1 MKCIVEACIADNKI
15 YKNMKLLKK
24 NFLQVKNNNKSGEK
38 MYNYK
43 KLYKIYFSFLFVW
56 LFGGIFTLWG
66 SELEGLY
73 KTPISLTGLIEPS
86 ETLQV
91 QSSIGGRVEAIHV
104 KVNQSVAEDQLL
116 LTIENTS
123 QKRQLE
129 LSRIQLKINEN
140 NVKVSENSIKDM
152 ETNLK
157 DIKRRLDDEETLFE
171 QGSSTRSQLEALELQ
186 YNRGVLSLEKTKLG
200 YENALLT
207 LKNAI
212 LTLERTKHDV
222 ELSEDALEDTRV
234 KAKIGGI
241 IAAKSIEE
249 GEMISPGSP
258 VFHIIDIS
266 QVKIVIQ
273 AEQHD
278 LPMIKRGQSVVFVT
292 PSYRDKQF
300 SGYIERVDWIADPE
314 TGRFPLH
321 VKANNPGLML
331 RAGMSAKVYLLSKK

>member
-1 MKCIVEACIADNKI
+1 MYKC
-15 YKNMKLLKK
+15 
-24 NFLQVKNNNKSGEK
+24 
-38 MYNYK
+38 K
-43 KLYKIYFSFLFVW
+43 KLHKIYFSFLFIW
-56 LFGGIFTLWG
+56 LFGGIFTSWG
-66 SELEGLY
+66 SEIDGSY

-91 QSSIGGRVEAIHV
+91 QSSVGGRVENINV
-104 KVNQSVAEDQLL
+104 KVNQTITEDQLL
-116 LTIENTS
+116 LTLENTS

-171 QGSSTRSQLEALELQ
+171 QGSSTRSQLESLQLQ
-186 YNRGVLSLEKTKLG
+186 YNRAVLSLEKTKLA
-200 YENALLT
+200 YE
-207 LKNAI
+207 NAI
-212 LTLERTKHDV
+212 LTLERSKHDV
-222 ELSEDALEDTRV
+222 DISEDALEDTLL

-241 IAAKSIEE
+241 IAAKLIEE

-258 VFHIIDIS
+258 IFQIIDIS

-278 LPMIKRGQSVVFVT
+278 LPMIKKGQAVVFVT
-292 PSYRDKQF
+292 TSYREKQF
-300 SGYIERVDWIADPE
+300 TGHIERVDWIADPE

-321 VKANNPGLML
+321 IKADNPRLML
-331 RAGMSAKVYLLSKK
+331 RAGMSAQVYLLSKK

>member
-1 MKCIVEACIADNKI
+1 
-15 YKNMKLLKK
+15 
-24 NFLQVKNNNKSGEK
+24 

-43 KLYKIYFSFLFVW
+43 KLHKIYFSFLLVW

-66 SELEGLY
+66 SELEGSY

-91 QSSIGGRVEAIHV
+91 QSSIGGRVEAINV
-104 KVNQSVAEDQLL
+104 KVNQSVVEDQLL

-140 NVKVSENSIKDM
+140 NVKVSENSIKVNENSIKDM

-171 QGSSTRSQLEALELQ
+171 QGSSTRSQLEALQLQ
-186 YNRGVLSLEKTKLG
+186 YNRAVLSLDKTKLG

-207 LKNAI
+207 LKNALLTLKNAL
-212 LTLERTKHDV
+212 LTLERSRHDV
-222 ELSEDALEDTRV
+222 DLSEDALEDTRV

-241 IAAKSIEE
+241 IAAKLIEE

-258 VFHIIDIS
+258 IFHIIDIS

-278 LPMIKRGQSVVFVT
+278 LPMIKKGQSVVFVT

-321 VKANNPGLML
+321 VKADNPGLML
-331 RAGMSAKVYLLSKK
+331 RAGMSAKVYLLSKQ

>member
-1 MKCIVEACIADNKI
+1 M
-15 YKNMKLLKK
+15 YK
-24 NFLQVKNNNKSGEK
+24 
-38 MYNYK
+38 YK
-43 KLYKIYFSFLFVW
+43 KLHKIYFSFLFIW
-56 LFGGIFTLWG
+56 LFGGIFTSWG
-66 SELEGLY
+66 SEIDGSY

-91 QSSIGGRVEAIHV
+91 QSSVGGRVENINV
-104 KVNQSVAEDQLL
+104 KVNQTITEDQLL
-116 LTIENTS
+116 LTLENTS

-171 QGSSTRSQLEALELQ
+171 QGSSTRSQLESLQLQ
-186 YNRGVLSLEKTKLG
+186 YNRAVLSLEKTKLA
-200 YENALLT
+200 YE
-207 LKNAI
+207 NAI
-212 LTLERTKHDV
+212 LTLERSRHDV
-222 ELSEDALEDTRV
+222 DISEDALEDTLL

-241 IAAKSIEE
+241 IAAKLIEE

-258 VFHIIDIS
+258 IFQIIDIS

-278 LPMIKRGQSVVFVT
+278 LPMIKKGQAVVFVT
-292 PSYRDKQF
+292 TSYREKQF
-300 SGYIERVDWIADPE
+300 TGHIERVDWIADPE

-321 VKANNPGLML
+321 IKADNPRLIL
-331 RAGMSAKVYLLSKK
+331 RAGMSAQVYLLSKK

>member
-1 MKCIVEACIADNKI
+1 
-15 YKNMKLLKK
+15 
-24 NFLQVKNNNKSGEK
+24 

-43 KLYKIYFSFLFVW
+43 KFRKIYFSFLFVW

-66 SELEGLY
+66 SELEGSY

-157 DIKRRLDDEETLFE
+157 DIKRRLEDEETLFE
-171 QGSSTRSQLEALELQ
+171 QGSSTRSQMEALQLQ
-186 YNRGVLSLEKTKLG
+186 YNRAVLSLEKTKLG
-200 YENALLT
+200 YENA
-207 LKNAI
+207 I
-212 LTLERTKHDV
+212 LTLERSKHDV
-222 ELSEDALEDTRV
+222 DLSEDSLEDTRV

>member
-1 MKCIVEACIADNKI
+1 MYKC
-15 YKNMKLLKK
+15 
-24 NFLQVKNNNKSGEK
+24 
-38 MYNYK
+38 K
-43 KLYKIYFSFLFVW
+43 KLQKIFFSFIFIWLFV
-56 LFGGIFTLWG
+56 GIFSSWG
-66 SELEGLY
+66 SEIDGSY

-91 QSSIGGRVEAIHV
+91 QSSVGGRVENINV
-104 KVNQSVAEDQLL
+104 KVNQTITEDQLL
-116 LTIENTS
+116 LTLENTS

-171 QGSSTRSQLEALELQ
+171 QGSSTRSQLESLQLQ
-186 YNRGVLSLEKTKLG
+186 YNRAVLSLEKTKLA
-200 YENALLT
+200 YE
-207 LKNAI
+207 NAI
-212 LTLERTKHDV
+212 LTLERSRHDV
-222 ELSEDALEDTRV
+222 DISEDALEDTLL

-241 IAAKSIEE
+241 IAAKLIEE

-258 VFHIIDIS
+258 IFQIIDIS

-278 LPMIKRGQSVVFVT
+278 LPMIKKGQAVVFVT
-292 PSYRDKQF
+292 TSYREKQF
-300 SGYIERVDWIADPE
+300 TGHIERVDWIADPE

-321 VKANNPGLML
+321 IKADNPRLML
-331 RAGMSAKVYLLSKK
+331 RAGMSAQVYLLSKK

>member
-1 MKCIVEACIADNKI
+1 MHK
-15 YKNMKLLKK
+15 YRKLH
-24 NFLQVKNNNKSGEK
+24 
-38 MYNYK
+38 
-43 KLYKIYFSFLFVW
+43 KIYFSFLFIW
-56 LFGGIFTLWG
+56 LFGGIFTSWG
-66 SELEGLY
+66 SEIDGSY

-91 QSSIGGRVEAIHV
+91 QSSVGGRVENINV
-104 KVNQSVAEDQLL
+104 KVNQTIAEDQLL
-116 LTIENTS
+116 LTLENTS

-171 QGSSTRSQLEALELQ
+171 QGSSTRSQLESLQLQ
-186 YNRGVLSLEKTKLG
+186 YNRAVLSLEKTKLA
-200 YENALLT
+200 YE
-207 LKNAI
+207 NAI
-212 LTLERTKHDV
+212 LTLERSRHDV
-222 ELSEDALEDTRV
+222 DISEDALEDTLL

-241 IAAKSIEE
+241 IATKLIEE

-258 VFHIIDIS
+258 IFQIIDIS

-278 LPMIKRGQSVVFVT
+278 LPMIKKGQAVVFVT
-292 PSYRDKQF
+292 TSYREKQF
-300 SGYIERVDWIADPE
+300 TGHIERVDWIADPE

-321 VKANNPGLML
+321 IKADNPRLML
-331 RAGMSAKVYLLSKK
+331 RAGMSAQVYLLSKK

>member
-1 MKCIVEACIADNKI
+1 
-15 YKNMKLLKK
+15 
-24 NFLQVKNNNKSGEK
+24 

-43 KLYKIYFSFLFVW
+43 KFHKIYFSFLFVW

-66 SELEGLY
+66 SDHEGSY

-129 LSRIQLKINEN
+129 LSQIQLKINEN

-171 QGSSTRSQLEALELQ
+171 QGSSTRSQLEALQLQ
-186 YNRGVLSLEKTKLG
+186 YNRAVLSLEKTKLG
-200 YENALLT
+200 YENA
-207 LKNAI
+207 I
-212 LTLERTKHDV
+212 LTLDRSKHDV
-222 ELSEDALEDTRV
+222 DLSEDALEDTRV

-278 LPMIKRGQSVVFVT
+278 LPMIKRGQAVVFVT

-321 VKANNPGLML
+321 VKANNPRLML
-331 RAGMSAKVYLLSKK
+331 RVGMIARVYLLSKK

>member
-1 MKCIVEACIADNKI
+1 MYKC
-15 YKNMKLLKK
+15 
-24 NFLQVKNNNKSGEK
+24 
-38 MYNYK
+38 K
-43 KLYKIYFSFLFVW
+43 KLQKIFFSFIFIWLFV
-56 LFGGIFTLWG
+56 GIFSSWG
-66 SELEGLY
+66 SEIDGSY

-91 QSSIGGRVEAIHV
+91 QSSVGGRVENINV
-104 KVNQSVAEDQLL
+104 KVNQTITEDQLL
-116 LTIENTS
+116 LTLENIS

-171 QGSSTRSQLEALELQ
+171 QGSSTRSQLESLQLQ
-186 YNRGVLSLEKTKLG
+186 YNRAVLSLEKTKLA
-200 YENALLT
+200 YE
-207 LKNAI
+207 NAI
-212 LTLERTKHDV
+212 LTLERSRHDV
-222 ELSEDALEDTRV
+222 DISEDALEDTLL

-241 IAAKSIEE
+241 IAAKLIEE

-258 VFHIIDIS
+258 IFQIIDIS

-278 LPMIKRGQSVVFVT
+278 LPMIKKGQAVVFVT
-292 PSYRDKQF
+292 TSYREKQF
-300 SGYIERVDWIADPE
+300 TGHIERVDWIADPE

-321 VKANNPGLML
+321 IKADNPRLIL
-331 RAGMSAKVYLLSKK
+331 RAGMSAQVYLLSKK

>member
-1 MKCIVEACIADNKI
+1 M
-15 YKNMKLLKK
+15 YK
-24 NFLQVKNNNKSGEK
+24 
-38 MYNYK
+38 YK
-43 KLYKIYFSFLFVW
+43 KLHKIYFSFLFIW
-56 LFGGIFTLWG
+56 LFGGIFTSWG
-66 SELEGLY
+66 SEIDGSY

-91 QSSIGGRVEAIHV
+91 QSSVGGRVENINV
-104 KVNQSVAEDQLL
+104 KVNQTITEDQLL
-116 LTIENTS
+116 LTLENIS

-140 NVKVSENSIKDM
+140 NLKVSENSIKDM

-171 QGSSTRSQLEALELQ
+171 QGSSTRSQLESLQLQ
-186 YNRGVLSLEKTKLG
+186 YNRAVLSLEKTKLA
-200 YENALLT
+200 YE
-207 LKNAI
+207 NAI
-212 LTLERTKHDV
+212 LTLERSRYDV
-222 ELSEDALEDTRV
+222 DISEDALEDTLL

-241 IAAKSIEE
+241 IAAKLIEE

-258 VFHIIDIS
+258 IFQIIDIS

-278 LPMIKRGQSVVFVT
+278 LPMIKKGQAVVFVT
-292 PSYRDKQF
+292 TSYREKQF
-300 SGYIERVDWIADPE
+300 TGHIERVDWIADPE

-321 VKANNPGLML
+321 IKADNPRMML
-331 RAGMSAKVYLLSKK
+331 RAGMSAQVYLLSKK

>member
-1 MKCIVEACIADNKI
+1 M
-15 YKNMKLLKK
+15 YK
-24 NFLQVKNNNKSGEK
+24 
-38 MYNYK
+38 YK
-43 KLYKIYFSFLFVW
+43 KLHKIYFSFLFIW
-56 LFGGIFTLWG
+56 LFGGIFTSWG
-66 SELEGLY
+66 SEIDGSY

-91 QSSIGGRVEAIHV
+91 QSSVGGRVENINV
-104 KVNQSVAEDQLL
+104 KVNQTITEDQLL
-116 LTIENTS
+116 LTLENTS

-171 QGSSTRSQLEALELQ
+171 QGSSTRSQLESLQLQ
-186 YNRGVLSLEKTKLG
+186 YNRAVLSLEKTKLA
-200 YENALLT
+200 YE
-207 LKNAI
+207 NAI
-212 LTLERTKHDV
+212 LTLERSRHDV
-222 ELSEDALEDTRV
+222 DISEDALEDTLL

-241 IAAKSIEE
+241 IAAKLIEE

-258 VFHIIDIS
+258 IFQIIDIS

-278 LPMIKRGQSVVFVT
+278 LPMIKKGQAVVFIT
-292 PSYRDKQF
+292 TSYREKQF
-300 SGYIERVDWIADPE
+300 TGHIERVDWIADPE

-321 VKANNPGLML
+321 IKADNPRLIL
-331 RAGMSAKVYLLSKK
+331 RAGMSAQVYLLSKK

>member
-1 MKCIVEACIADNKI
+1 
-15 YKNMKLLKK
+15 
-24 NFLQVKNNNKSGEK
+24 

-43 KLYKIYFSFLFVW
+43 KLHKIYFSFLFVW

-66 SELEGLY
+66 SELEGSY

-171 QGSSTRSQLEALELQ
+171 QGSSTRSQLEALQLQ
-186 YNRGVLSLEKTKLG
+186 YNRAVLSLEKTKLG
-200 YENALLT
+200 YENA
-207 LKNAI
+207 I
-212 LTLERTKHDV
+212 LTLERSKHDV
-222 ELSEDALEDTRV
+222 DLSEDALEDTRV
-234 KAKIGGI
+234 KSKIGGI

>member
-1 MKCIVEACIADNKI
+1 
-15 YKNMKLLKK
+15 
-24 NFLQVKNNNKSGEK
+24 

-43 KLYKIYFSFLFVW
+43 KLLKIYFSFLFVW
-56 LFGGIFTLWG
+56 LFGGMFTLWG
-66 SELEGLY
+66 SELEGSY

-157 DIKRRLDDEETLFE
+157 DIKRRLEDEETLFE
-171 QGSSTRSQLEALELQ
+171 QGSSTRSQLESLQLQ
-186 YNRGVLSLEKTKLG
+186 YNRAVLSLEKTKLG
-200 YENALLT
+200 YENA
-207 LKNAI
+207 I
-212 LTLERTKHDV
+212 LTLERSKHDV
-222 ELSEDALEDTRV
+222 DLSEDALEDTRV

>member
-1 MKCIVEACIADNKI
+1 MH
-15 YKNMKLLKK
+15 
-24 NFLQVKNNNKSGEK
+24 KS
-38 MYNYK
+38 K
-43 KLYKIYFSFLFVW
+43 KLHKIYFSFLFIW

-66 SELEGLY
+66 SEIDGSY

-91 QSSIGGRVEAIHV
+91 QSSVGGRVENINV
-104 KVNQSVAEDQLL
+104 KVNQTIAEDQLL
-116 LTIENTS
+116 LTLENTS

-171 QGSSTRSQLEALELQ
+171 QGSSTRSQLESLQLQ
-186 YNRGVLSLEKTKLG
+186 YNRAVLSLEKTKLA
-200 YENALLT
+200 YE
-207 LKNAI
+207 NAI
-212 LTLERTKHDV
+212 LTLERSRHDV
-222 ELSEDALEDTRV
+222 DISEDALEDTLL

-241 IAAKSIEE
+241 IAAKLIEE

-258 VFHIIDIS
+258 IFQIIDIS

-278 LPMIKRGQSVVFVT
+278 LPMIKKGQAVVFVT
-292 PSYRDKQF
+292 TSYREKQF
-300 SGYIERVDWIADPE
+300 TGHIERVDWIADPE

-321 VKANNPGLML
+321 IKADNPRLML
-331 RAGMSAKVYLLSKK
+331 RAGMSAQVYLLSKK

>member
-1 MKCIVEACIADNKI
+1 MYKC
-15 YKNMKLLKK
+15 
-24 NFLQVKNNNKSGEK
+24 
-38 MYNYK
+38 K
-43 KLYKIYFSFLFVW
+43 KLHKIYFSFLFIW
-56 LFGGIFTLWG
+56 LFGGIFTSWG
-66 SELEGLY
+66 TEIDGSY

-91 QSSIGGRVEAIHV
+91 QSSVGGRVENINV
-104 KVNQSVAEDQLL
+104 KVNQTITEDQLL
-116 LTIENTS
+116 LTLENTS

-171 QGSSTRSQLEALELQ
+171 QGSSTRSQLESLQLQ
-186 YNRGVLSLEKTKLG
+186 YNRAVLSLEKTKLAF
-200 YENALLT
+200 E
-207 LKNAI
+207 NAI
-212 LTLERTKHDV
+212 LTLERSRHDV
-222 ELSEDALEDTRV
+222 DISEDALEDTLL

-241 IAAKSIEE
+241 IAAKLIEE

-258 VFHIIDIS
+258 IFQIIDIS

-278 LPMIKRGQSVVFVT
+278 LPMIKKGQAVVFVT
-292 PSYRDKQF
+292 TSYREKQF
-300 SGYIERVDWIADPE
+300 TGHIERVDWIADPE

-321 VKANNPGLML
+321 IKADNPRLML
-331 RAGMSAKVYLLSKK
+331 RAGMSAQVYLLSKK

>member
-1 MKCIVEACIADNKI
+1 
-15 YKNMKLLKK
+15 
-24 NFLQVKNNNKSGEK
+24 
-38 MYNYK
+38 
-43 KLYKIYFSFLFVW
+43 YFSFLFVW

-66 SELEGLY
+66 SELGGSY

-171 QGSSTRSQLEALELQ
+171 QGSSTRSQLEALQLQ
-186 YNRGVLSLEKTKLG
+186 YNRAVLSLEKTKLG
-200 YENALLT
+200 YENA
-207 LKNAI
+207 I
-212 LTLERTKHDV
+212 LTLERSKHDV
-222 ELSEDALEDTRV
+222 DLSEDALEDTRV

-241 IAAKSIEE
+241 IVAKSIEE

-331 RAGMSAKVYLLSKK
+331 RAGMSAKVYLLSKR

>member
-1 MKCIVEACIADNKI
+1 M
-15 YKNMKLLKK
+15 
-24 NFLQVKNNNKSGEK
+24 FKS
-38 MYNYK
+38 K
-43 KLYKIYFSFLFVW
+43 KLHKIYFSFLFIW
-56 LFGGIFTLWG
+56 LFGGIFTSWG
-66 SELEGLY
+66 SEIDGSY

-91 QSSIGGRVEAIHV
+91 QSSVGGRVENINV
-104 KVNQSVAEDQLL
+104 KVNQTIAEDQLL
-116 LTIENTS
+116 LTLENTS

-171 QGSSTRSQLEALELQ
+171 QGSSTRSQLESLQLQ
-186 YNRGVLSLEKTKLG
+186 YNRAVLSLEKTKLA
-200 YENALLT
+200 YE
-207 LKNAI
+207 NAI
-212 LTLERTKHDV
+212 LTLERSRHDV
-222 ELSEDALEDTRV
+222 DISEDALEDTLL

-241 IAAKSIEE
+241 IAAKLIEE

-258 VFHIIDIS
+258 IFQIIDIS

-278 LPMIKRGQSVVFVT
+278 LPMIKKGQAVVFVT
-292 PSYRDKQF
+292 TSYREKQF
-300 SGYIERVDWIADPE
+300 TGHIERVDWIADPE

-321 VKANNPGLML
+321 IKADNPRLIL
-331 RAGMSAKVYLLSKK
+331 RAGMSAQVYLLSKK

>member
-1 MKCIVEACIADNKI
+1 M
-15 YKNMKLLKK
+15 YK
-24 NFLQVKNNNKSGEK
+24 
-38 MYNYK
+38 YK
-43 KLYKIYFSFLFVW
+43 KLHKIYFSFLFIW

-66 SELEGLY
+66 SEVDGSY

-91 QSSIGGRVEAIHV
+91 QSSVGGRVENINV
-104 KVNQSVAEDQLL
+104 KVNQTIAEDQLL
-116 LTIENTS
+116 LTLENTS

-171 QGSSTRSQLEALELQ
+171 QGSSTRSQLESLQLQ
-186 YNRGVLSLEKTKLG
+186 YNRAVLSLEKTKLA
-200 YENALLT
+200 YE
-207 LKNAI
+207 NAI
-212 LTLERTKHDV
+212 LTLERSRHDV
-222 ELSEDALEDTRV
+222 DISEDALEDTLL

-241 IAAKSIEE
+241 IAAKLIEE

-258 VFHIIDIS
+258 IFQIIDIS

-278 LPMIKRGQSVVFVT
+278 LPMIKKGQAVVFVT
-292 PSYRDKQF
+292 TSYREKQF
-300 SGYIERVDWIADPE
+300 TGHIERVDWIADPE

-321 VKANNPGLML
+321 IKADNPRLML
-331 RAGMSAKVYLLSKK
+331 RAGMSAQVYLLSKK

>member
-1 MKCIVEACIADNKI
+1 MHK
-15 YKNMKLLKK
+15 YRKLH
-24 NFLQVKNNNKSGEK
+24 
-38 MYNYK
+38 
-43 KLYKIYFSFLFVW
+43 KIYFSFLFIW
-56 LFGGIFTLWG
+56 LLGGIFTLWG
-66 SELEGLY
+66 SEIEDSF

-91 QSSIGGRVEAIHV
+91 QSSVGGRVENINV
-104 KVNQSVAEDQLL
+104 KVNQTITEDQLL
-116 LTIENTS
+116 LTLENTS

-171 QGSSTRSQLEALELQ
+171 QGSSTRSQLESLQLQ
-186 YNRGVLSLEKTKLG
+186 YNRAVLSLEKTKLA
-200 YENALLT
+200 YE
-207 LKNAI
+207 NAI
-212 LTLERTKHDV
+212 LTLERSRHDV
-222 ELSEDALEDTRV
+222 DISEDALEDTLL

-241 IAAKSIEE
+241 IAAKLIEE

-258 VFHIIDIS
+258 IFQIIDIS

-278 LPMIKRGQSVVFVT
+278 LPMIKKGQAVVFVT
-292 PSYRDKQF
+292 TSYREKQF
-300 SGYIERVDWIADPE
+300 TGHIERVDWIADPE

-321 VKANNPGLML
+321 IKADNPRLML
-331 RAGMSAKVYLLSKK
+331 RAGMSAQVYLLSKK

>member
-1 MKCIVEACIADNKI
+1 
-15 YKNMKLLKK
+15 
-24 NFLQVKNNNKSGEK
+24 

-43 KLYKIYFSFLFVW
+43 KLHKIYFSFLFVW

-66 SELEGLY
+66 SELEGSY

-129 LSRIQLKINEN
+129 LSRIQHKINEN
-140 NVKVSENSIKDM
+140 NVKVSENSIKVNENSIKDI

-171 QGSSTRSQLEALELQ
+171 QGSSTRSQLEALQLQ
-186 YNRGVLSLEKTKLG
+186 YDRAVLSLDKTKLG
-200 YENALLT
+200 YENA
-207 LKNAI
+207 I
-212 LTLERTKHDV
+212 LTLERSKHDV
-222 ELSEDALEDTRV
+222 DLSEDALEDTRV

>member
-1 MKCIVEACIADNKI
+1 
-15 YKNMKLLKK
+15 
-24 NFLQVKNNNKSGEK
+24 

-43 KLYKIYFSFLFVW
+43 KLHKIYFSFLLVW

-66 SELEGLY
+66 SELEGSY

-104 KVNQSVAEDQLL
+104 KVNQTVAEDQLL
-116 LTIENTS
+116 LTLENTS

-129 LSRIQLKINEN
+129 LSQIQLKINEN
-140 NVKVSENSIKDM
+140 NVKVSENSIKVNENSIKDM

-157 DIKRRLDDEETLFE
+157 DIKRRLNDEETLFE
-171 QGSSTRSQLEALELQ
+171 QGSSTRSQLEALQLQ
-186 YNRGVLSLEKTKLG
+186 YDRAVLSLDKTKLG

-207 LKNAI
+207 LKNAL
-212 LTLERTKHDV
+212 LTLERSRHDV
-222 ELSEDALEDTRV
+222 DLSEDALEDTRV

-241 IAAKSIEE
+241 IAAKLIEE

-258 VFHIIDIS
+258 IFHIIDIS
-266 QVKIVIQ
+266 QVKIMIQ

-278 LPMIKRGQSVVFVT
+278 LPMIKKSQSVVFVT

-321 VKANNPGLML
+321 VKADNPGLML
-331 RAGMSAKVYLLSKK
+331 RVGMSAKVYLLSKQ

>member
-1 MKCIVEACIADNKI
+1 
-15 YKNMKLLKK
+15 
-24 NFLQVKNNNKSGEK
+24 

-43 KLYKIYFSFLFVW
+43 KLHKIYFSFLFIW

-66 SELEGLY
+66 SDLEGSY

-157 DIKRRLDDEETLFE
+157 DIKRRLEDEETLFE
-171 QGSSTRSQLEALELQ
+171 QGSSTRSQLESLQLQ
-186 YNRGVLSLEKTKLG
+186 YNRAVLSLEKTKLG
-200 YENALLT
+200 YENA
-207 LKNAI
+207 I
-212 LTLERTKHDV
+212 LTLERSKHDV
-222 ELSEDALEDTRV
+222 DLSEDALEDTRV

-321 VKANNPGLML
+321 VKANNPRLML

>member
-1 MKCIVEACIADNKI
+1 MHK
-15 YKNMKLLKK
+15 YRKLH
-24 NFLQVKNNNKSGEK
+24 
-38 MYNYK
+38 
-43 KLYKIYFSFLFVW
+43 KIYFSFLFIW
-56 LFGGIFTLWG
+56 LLGGIFTLWG
-66 SELEGLY
+66 SEIEDSF

-91 QSSIGGRVEAIHV
+91 QSSVGGRVENINV
-104 KVNQSVAEDQLL
+104 KVNQTITEDQLL
-116 LTIENTS
+116 LTLENTS

-171 QGSSTRSQLEALELQ
+171 QGSSTRSQLESLQLQ
-186 YNRGVLSLEKTKLG
+186 YNRAVLSLEKTKLAF
-200 YENALLT
+200 E
-207 LKNAI
+207 NAI
-212 LTLERTKHDV
+212 LTLERSRHDV
-222 ELSEDALEDTRV
+222 DISEDALEDTLL

-241 IAAKSIEE
+241 IAAKLIEE

-258 VFHIIDIS
+258 IFQIIDIS

-278 LPMIKRGQSVVFVT
+278 LPMIKKGQAVVFVT
-292 PSYRDKQF
+292 TSYREKQF
-300 SGYIERVDWIADPE
+300 TGYIERVDWIADPE

-321 VKANNPGLML
+321 IKADNPRLML
-331 RAGMSAKVYLLSKK
+331 RAGMSAQVYLLSKK

>member
-1 MKCIVEACIADNKI
+1 MHK
-15 YKNMKLLKK
+15 YRKLH
-24 NFLQVKNNNKSGEK
+24 
-38 MYNYK
+38 
-43 KLYKIYFSFLFVW
+43 KIYFSFLFIW
-56 LFGGIFTLWG
+56 LLGGIFTLWG
-66 SELEGLY
+66 SEIEDSF

-91 QSSIGGRVEAIHV
+91 QSSVGGRVENINV
-104 KVNQSVAEDQLL
+104 KVNQTITEDQLL
-116 LTIENTS
+116 LTLENTS

-171 QGSSTRSQLEALELQ
+171 QGSSTRSQLESLQLQ
-186 YNRGVLSLEKTKLG
+186 YNRAVLSLEKTKLAF
-200 YENALLT
+200 E
-207 LKNAI
+207 NAI
-212 LTLERTKHDV
+212 LTLERSRHDV
-222 ELSEDALEDTRV
+222 DISEDALEDTLL

-241 IAAKSIEE
+241 IAAKLIEE

-258 VFHIIDIS
+258 IFQIIDIS

-278 LPMIKRGQSVVFVT
+278 LPMIKKGQAVVFVT
-292 PSYRDKQF
+292 TSYREKQF
-300 SGYIERVDWIADPE
+300 TGHIERVDWIADPE

-321 VKANNPGLML
+321 IKADNPRLML
-331 RAGMSAKVYLLSKK
+331 RAGMSAQVYLLSKK

>member
-1 MKCIVEACIADNKI
+1 MYKC
-15 YKNMKLLKK
+15 
-24 NFLQVKNNNKSGEK
+24 
-38 MYNYK
+38 K
-43 KLYKIYFSFLFVW
+43 KLNKIYFSFLFIW
-56 LFGGIFTLWG
+56 LFGGIFTSWG
-66 SELEGLY
+66 TEIDGSY

-91 QSSIGGRVEAIHV
+91 QSSVGGRVENINV
-104 KVNQSVAEDQLL
+104 KVNQTITEDQLL
-116 LTIENTS
+116 LTLENTS

-171 QGSSTRSQLEALELQ
+171 QGSSTRSQLESLQLQ
-186 YNRGVLSLEKTKLG
+186 YNRAVLSLEKTKLA
-200 YENALLT
+200 YE
-207 LKNAI
+207 NAI
-212 LTLERTKHDV
+212 LTLERSRHDV
-222 ELSEDALEDTRV
+222 DISEDALEDTLL

-241 IAAKSIEE
+241 IAAKLIEE

-258 VFHIIDIS
+258 IFQIIDIS

-278 LPMIKRGQSVVFVT
+278 LPMIKKGQAVVFVT
-292 PSYRDKQF
+292 TSYREKQF
-300 SGYIERVDWIADPE
+300 TGHIERVDWIADPE

-321 VKANNPGLML
+321 IKADNPRLML
-331 RAGMSAKVYLLSKK
+331 RAGMSAQVYLLSKK

>member
-1 MKCIVEACIADNKI
+1 MYKC
-15 YKNMKLLKK
+15 
-24 NFLQVKNNNKSGEK
+24 
-38 MYNYK
+38 K
-43 KLYKIYFSFLFVW
+43 KLHRIFFSFLFIC
-56 LFGGIFTLWG
+56 LFVGISTTWG
-66 SELEGLY
+66 SEIDGSY

-91 QSSIGGRVEAIHV
+91 QSSVGGRVENINV
-104 KVNQSVAEDQLL
+104 KVNQTITEDQLL
-116 LTIENTS
+116 LTLENTS

-171 QGSSTRSQLEALELQ
+171 QGSSTRSQLESLQLQ
-186 YNRGVLSLEKTKLG
+186 YNRAVLSLEKTKLA
-200 YENALLT
+200 YE
-207 LKNAI
+207 NAI
-212 LTLERTKHDV
+212 LTLERSRHDV
-222 ELSEDALEDTRV
+222 DISEDALEDTLL
-234 KAKIGGI
+234 KANIGGI
-241 IAAKSIEE
+241 IAAKLIEE

-258 VFHIIDIS
+258 IFQIIDIS

-278 LPMIKRGQSVVFVT
+278 LPMIKKGQAVVFVT
-292 PSYRDKQF
+292 TSYREKQF
-300 SGYIERVDWIADPE
+300 TGHIERVDWIADPE

-321 VKANNPGLML
+321 IKADNPRLML
-331 RAGMSAKVYLLSKK
+331 RAGMSAQVYLLSKK

>member
-1 MKCIVEACIADNKI
+1 
-15 YKNMKLLKK
+15 
-24 NFLQVKNNNKSGEK
+24 

-43 KLYKIYFSFLFVW
+43 KLHKIYFSFLFVW

-66 SELEGLY
+66 SELEGSY

-140 NVKVSENSIKDM
+140 NVKVSENSIKVNENSIKDM

-171 QGSSTRSQLEALELQ
+171 QGSSTRSQLEALQLQ

-200 YENALLT
+200 YENA
-207 LKNAI
+207 I
-212 LTLERTKHDV
+212 LTLERSKHDV
-222 ELSEDALEDTRV
+222 DLSEDALEDTRV

>member
-1 MKCIVEACIADNKI
+1 
-15 YKNMKLLKK
+15 
-24 NFLQVKNNNKSGEK
+24 

-43 KLYKIYFSFLFVW
+43 KFHKIYFSFLFVW

-66 SELEGLY
+66 SELEGSY

-140 NVKVSENSIKDM
+140 NVKVSENSIKVNENSIKDM

-171 QGSSTRSQLEALELQ
+171 QGSSTRSQLEALQLQ
-186 YNRGVLSLEKTKLG
+186 YDRAVLSLDKTKLG
-200 YENALLT
+200 YENA
-207 LKNAI
+207 I
-212 LTLERTKHDV
+212 LTLERSKHDV
-222 ELSEDALEDTRV
+222 DLSEDALEDTRV